1 MWVGVVV
8 GAIVLA
14 LLLVFVLQNT
24 RSVRVSF
31 FSASGA
37 LPLGA
42 ALVFAAIGGVLLAAV
57 AASLRILQIR
67 RRLGVGWRTAD
78 DLPAPTGTA
87 VEQSRQP
94 EDGPA

>member
-1 MWVGVVV
+1 LWVGIIL
-8 GAIVLA
+8 GAIVLG

-37 LPLGA
+37 IPLGA
-42 ALVFAAIGGVLLAAV
+42 ALVFAALGGVLLSAV

-67 RRLGVGWRTAD
+67 RRLGADPQAD
-78 DLPAPTGTA
+78 DGLPARAGTA
-87 VEQSRQP
+87 VEPSRQE

>member
-1 MWVGVVV
+1 VWVGFVL

-24 RSVRVSF
+24 RSVKVSF

-37 LPLGA
+37 IPLGA
-42 ALVFAAIGGVLLAAV
+42 ALVFAALGGVLLAAV

-67 RRLGVGWRTAD
+67 RRLGVGWRASD
-78 DLPAPTGTA
+78 APPAPA
-87 VEQSRQP
+87 DAAIEPSKQP
-94 EDGPA
+94 EDGPT